1 VLATEP
7 YNRRGEQPDG
17 SLYPEDRPERVT
29 DWNRLLRSVADAHP
43 GVTVVDFGRRVS
55 PEGRYTESAGGMKI
69 RADGLH
75 LTPTGVQEWIAPWL
89 IPRVVATVQP

>member
-1 VLATEP
+1 V
-7 YNRRGEQPDG
+7 
-17 SLYPEDRPERVT
+17 
-29 DWNRLLRSVADAHP
+29 
-43 GVTVVDFGRRVS
+43 
-55 PEGRYTESAGGMKI
+55 KI